1 MRISWNISRRR
12 VVSGVPPELIK
23 LLRFAVGCKD
33 FSAVAAFFA
42 AMFTFVPACL
52 RAEPYDAD
60 YDKFLKKYPNAVY
73 VSDFGAIADDGR
85 DDTGA
90 VAAAIKAA
98 VEIPGTRI
106 VFNEGRYDFKKL
118 KMGIA
123 AIGLSGVSD
132 LAIDGRGAIFV
143 GHSEGAYIGMSECE
157 NVCVRGIKIRDS
169 KMPYAVGRV
178 GKIDK
183 ESGSFECAL
192 FAPFAASWRYVKAV
206 TSYDMGRK
214 IFTSETDAYQTRF
227 RKFAKPVDPWVLS
240 VPLENPAKM
249 PEAGEVV
256 VLRYQV
262 YAPPAIIIADSRNVR
277 FERISIESHA
287 GAGIFGCNSEN
298 ILLDKI
304 NVIPEGDG
312 ILSTTADGINLD
324 NCRGKIRVSDC
335 EFYGTGDDAVG
346 IRQTYWVFCE
356 RTGENSARIKLGRRL
371 TGLIKEFAPRKG
383 DVLRIGGKTNW
394 LRPEFESVVVESKI
408 GEKPGEV
415 YITCENP
422 LPEYAKAG
430 MPVSNATAFPRVD
443 IVDCKFGSNRGRGL
457 FLLTEGAEVKGCSFT
472 DTALP
477 AIYMRCDFS
486 KWMEGPAPRDIKI
499 EGCSFKN
506 CNHWRL
512 EDGAPAIY
520 ASAKFPESA
529 AAEGWVGENISV
541 EGCTFEDCSEVPV
554 RLENIKNIGESS
566 EK

>member
-1 MRISWNISRRR
+1 MR
-12 VVSGVPPELIK
+12 PPLFLTAI
-23 LLRFAVGCKD
+23 FA
-33 FSAVAAFFA
+33 FA
-42 AMFTFVPACL
+42 PACL
-52 RAEPYDAD
+52 RAELYDAD
-60 YDKFLKKYPNAVY
+60 YEKFLKRYPNAVY

-85 DDTGA
+85 DDTDA
-90 VAAAIKAA
+90 VAAAIKSA
-98 VEIPGTRI
+98 VEIPGTRV
-106 VFNEGRYDFKKL
+106 VFKRGTYDFKKL

-132 LAIDGRGAIFV
+132 LAIDGRGATFI
-143 GHSEGAYIGMSECE
+143 GHSEGAYIGISESE
-157 NVCVRGIKIRDS
+157 NVCVRGVKIRDL

-178 GKIDK
+178 VKIDK
-183 ESGSFECAL
+183 ESGNFECAL
-192 FAPFAASWRYVKAV
+192 LAPFTASRRYVKAV
-206 TSYDMGRK
+206 TSYDIGRK

-249 PEAGEVV
+249 PEVGKVV

-277 FERISIESHA
+277 FERILIESHA

-298 ILLDKI
+298 MLLDKI
-304 NVIPEGDG
+304 KVVPEGDG

-335 EFYGTGDDAVG
+335 EFYGTGDDAVS

-371 TGLIKEFAPRKG
+371 TGLIKEFAPRSG

-408 GEKPGEV
+408 GENPGEV

-457 FLLTEGAEVKGCSFT
+457 FLLTEGAEVKGCTFA

-499 EGCSFKN
+499 EDCSFKN

-512 EDGAPAIY
+512 EEGAPAIY

-541 EGCTFEDCSEVPV
+541 EGCSFEDCSEVPV
-554 RLENIKNIGESS
+554 RLEYIKNIGESA